1 VSARIPTT
9 LFDGSPLDRR
19 VGTAH
24 SRLLLFRVRILSLGV
39 GHGHGLSVGIGHGHG
54 HGTGLGA
61 GADVGVGGN
70 GAGTGNCSTATGCA
84 MQSPIL
90 FNTAK
95 LPAPLLTKAKIK
107 DGIVEER
114 SAVVSRAARN
124 QKPDGS
130 AASRKTV
137 VRKMANKTTLDHT
150 IPPKKSAP
158 ARTPELNPM

>member
-1 VSARIPTT
+1 
-9 LFDGSPLDRR
+9 
-19 VGTAH
+19 
-24 SRLLLFRVRILSLGV
+24 
-39 GHGHGLSVGIGHGHG
+39 
-54 HGTGLGA
+54 
-61 GADVGVGGN
+61 
-70 GAGTGNCSTATGCA
+70 